1 MEFGLPPQTKRPPR
15 MRADIQHLS
24 GRRSQRVQPRRCV
37 DHWHRCRQQNPRRTW
52 EYPADLADQRRYPTA
67 GLTPSTITQIRHS
80 YGRSTENGQRLQ
92 RSVPGA
98 SRPTVATNTPSLG
111 SFRTDTAGSDTLVQ
125 SEPDTTRP
133 TGHRRRPLM
142 TRQRGSRPPR
152 RSLGSHPIRTRIP
165 WYRQSGHTQTVKNAA
180 PDATNRNQPAGNP
193 NVEQGPSGALRNRSR

>member
-1 MEFGLPPQTKRPPR
+1 

-37 DHWHRCRQQNPRRTW
+37 DHWHLCRQQNPRRTR
-52 EYPADLADQRRYPTA
+52 EYLADLADQRRHPTTR
-67 GLTPSTITQIRHS
+67 LTPPTITQTRHS

-92 RSVPGA
+92 RSFPGA
-98 SRPTVATNTPSLG
+98 SRPTVVTNAPSLG

-133 TGHRRRPLM
+133 TGHRHRPPM

-152 RSLGSHPIRTRIP
+152 RSPGNHLTRTRIP
-165 WYRQSGHTQTVKNAA
+165 CYRQSGHTQTVNNAA
-180 PDATNRNQPAGNP
+180 PDATNRNQLARNP
-193 NVEQGPSGALRNRSR
+193 IVEQGPSGVLRIRSR